1 LFNGLFRKAIVL
13 DLTLVALVDVIAL
26 LGAVI
31 FLWRGARRAW
41 RFVRLAGRTSVGT
54 ALRRSRFV
62 AARQAFRCATD
73 LHYYISRLALFFSA
87 CLIGLTGLILV
98 AASTDHVDWSQSL
111 TLLALAAFVAWMS
124 LRIAKLSRLVMAFR
138 RRLRR
143 RRTG

>member
-1 LFNGLFRKAIVL
+1 ME
-13 DLTLVALVDVIAL
+13 LTVVALVDVLAL
-26 LGAVI
+26 LGAAI

-41 RFVRLAGRTSVGT
+41 RFVRLAGRTSLGT
-54 ALRRSRFV
+54 ALRRSRFL

-73 LHYYISRLALFFSA
+73 LHYYISRLALFLSA
-87 CLIGLTGLILV
+87 CLIGLTGMILV
-98 AASTDHVDWSQSL
+98 AAGTDHAGWSQSL

-143 RRTG
+143 RRPA